1 MRATSAYIHLP
12 NNFVRI
18 IIVALLL
25 VVTAAG
31 ADSGRKH
38 FDLPGGAAPDI
49 LKSFAK
55 QAGHEI
61 LFSDEVVGSV
71 KTNTVKGE
79 FTPKEAL
86 DLLLAD
92 TGLIASQDARTGAFA
107 VRRGMPN
114 PNADPNGAR
123 VASTRSQ
130 DDRPVETSGSRA
142 KDDIVVL
149 SPFEV
154 RASEDKGYHAANSVS
169 ATRVAVQIK
178 DLPMNITALTDEF
191 IQDQTGYDL
200 YDVVKWAGVHQDN
213 VSQSGWVRWNL
224 RGFTN
229 TAIQRNGITTNF
241 RFLDPANIERVEI
254 VNGPAS
260 LLYGQLNPG
269 GIINYITKRPRHK
282 AETSLSVAGGSHAYN
297 RFLLD
302 TTGPLPGTDG
312 KLLYRAVAMR
322 ENISRFSQLAKGHKQ
337 TLAAAM
343 TWHPTPRVT
352 FNAEFEEFRR
362 DEPNTPSSLLI
373 VYVNGVATLP
383 YPGLPRNFSFT
394 GLGDWQEYASRA
406 FSTDMSV
413 ALTEDIQL
421 RVAFEQSKF
430 RQEDRITGQ
439 AGTGILSQAVIDQF
453 YPAGTLT
460 PKDAMFR
467 RNRYD
472 LQDGDERT
480 GQIELTGKFQL
491 GGVRLT
497 PLIGYRKN
505 FHTDT
510 RNIFKT
516 NTTLAPWDMRNPAT
530 WNRIVPFGLDALN
543 LNSDSSSF
551 ADNDSYYTV
560 LTAAAFDERLQ
571 VLAGYGRYNVHSS
584 PARNNI
590 TGALTSPDSSRS
602 ANVPQLG
609 ALLRLTPGVSAFV
622 SYSES
627 FLANTAF
634 LRVNSDVRTVPA
646 KPSVGKG
653 YEGGFKV
660 ELLDGRVSGTVTYFS
675 TKANPTAV
683 FEVFGGTAPDGRM
696 LFTDVQGGSQ
706 RSSGIDA
713 NMLLTVAPGA
723 QVYINYNRIKAVYAE
738 HPTNAAFNGTRLV
751 STPDESFNIWGKYT
765 FDGGALKGF
774 FFGGGVSHVGSFVS
788 QASNPVVS
796 RMPGYTTFDAM
807 VGTSFTVFQHP
818 WKVDLTVRNLG
829 DKFYYASAS
838 SFGSPRH
845 GVVTLSTKF

>member
-1 MRATSAYIHLP
+1 MSTISPYVHLP
-12 NNFVRI
+12 QRFVQTI
-18 IIVALLL
+18 FVALLL

-31 ADSGRKH
+31 ADNGKKN
-38 FDLPGGAAPDI
+38 FDLPGGSAPEI
-49 LKSFAK
+49 LKRFAK
-55 QAGHEI
+55 QAGREI
-61 LFSDEVVGSV
+61 IFSDEVVGAV
-71 KTNTVKGE
+71 KTNTVRGE

-92 TGLIASQDARTGAFA
+92 TGLAASQDDKTGAFA
-107 VRRGMPN
+107 VRRGMP
-114 PNADPNGAR
+114 DPNGAR

-130 DDRPVETSGSRA
+130 DDRPVETSGSKA

-191 IQDQTGYDL
+191 IRDQTSYDL

-241 RFLDPANIERVEI
+241 RFLDPANIERIEV

-269 GIINYITKRPRHK
+269 GIINYITKRPRSRQ
-282 AETSLSVAGGSHAYN
+282 ETTLSVAGGSHAYN
-297 RFLLD
+297 RFMLD
-302 TTGPLPGTDG
+302 ATGPVPGTGG

-322 ENISRFSQLAKGHKQ
+322 ENISRFSQHAKGQKQ
-337 TLAAAM
+337 TLSAALS
-343 TWHPTPRVT
+343 WRPTPRVT

-383 YPGLPRNFSFT
+383 YAGLPRNFSFT
-394 GLGDWQEYASRA
+394 ALGDWQEYTSRVMSA
-406 FSTDMSV
+406 DLSV
-413 ALTEDIQL
+413 ALTDAIQF
-421 RVAFEQSKF
+421 RVALEQSDF
-430 RQEDRITGQ
+430 LQEDRITGQ
-439 AGTGILSQAVIDQF
+439 AGTGILSQSVIDQF
-453 YPAGTLT
+453 YPPGTLT

-480 GQIELTGKFQL
+480 GQVELTGRFEFA
-491 GGVRLT
+491 GIRLN
-497 PLIGYRKN
+497 PLVGYRKN
-505 FHTDT
+505 FNTDT
-510 RNIFKT
+510 HNIFKT
-516 NTTLAPWDMRNPAT
+516 NTTPAPWDMRNPAT
-530 WNRIVPFGLDALN
+530 WNRIVPFGLEALN

-551 ADNDSYYTV
+551 ADNDSYYGVMTGS
-560 LTAAAFDERLQ
+560 AFDEKLH

-590 TGALTSPDSSRS
+590 TGTLTSPDSARS
-602 ANVPQLG
+602 ANVPQFG
-609 ALLRLTPGVSAFV
+609 ALVRLTPEVSAFA

-634 LRVNSDVRTVPA
+634 LRVNSDVRTLPA

-653 YEGGFKV
+653 YEGGLKV
-660 ELLDGRVSGTVTYFS
+660 ELMNGRVSGTITYFS
-675 TKANPTAV
+675 MKVNPTAV

-706 RSSGIDA
+706 KSSGIDA
-713 NMLLTVAPGA
+713 NALVTLVPGA
-723 QVYINYNRIKAVYAE
+723 QIYINYNRIKAVYTE
-738 HPTNAAFNGTRLV
+738 HPTNVGFNGSRLV
-751 STPDESFNIWGKYT
+751 GTPDESLNIWGKYT
-765 FDGGALKGF
+765 FESGRWKGF
-774 FFGGGVSHVGSFVS
+774 YFGGGVSRVGNFVS
-788 QASNPVVS
+788 QASNPLVS
-796 RMPGYTTFDAM
+796 RMPGYTTFDAII
-807 VGTSFTVFQHP
+807 GYNLKLFEHR
-818 WKVDLTVRNLG
+818 WKVDVTVRNLA

-838 SFGSPRH
+838 SFGLPRH